1 MLPLFI
7 NLRDRLCLVIG
18 GGAVGRRKGLAL
30 LEAGARVRLIW
41 PEGPPGE
48 QTAPRLERVCGPY
61 RPEHLD
67 GVSLVIAAATPEVNR
82 QVVADARARGI
93 WVNSA
98 TEPDEGDFHM
108 AATVRRGEF
117 VVAVHT
123 GGHAPALAREVCDR
137 LEDLFDETFAVWVAL
152 LAELRPLIRKT
163 VAAPL
168 RRPLLKKLCAWT
180 WLERLRAEGRDAVR
194 TAMYAEMQALAQ
206 GPRSSL

>member
-1 MLPLFI
+1 MVPLFI
-7 NLRDRLCLVIG
+7 NLRDRLCLVVG

-41 PEGPPGE
+41 PEGPSGE
-48 QTAPRLERVCGPY
+48 QTTPRLERVCAPY
-61 RPEHLD
+61 HSKHLD

-82 QVVADARARGI
+82 QVVADARARGL

-117 VVAVHT
+117 VIAVHT
-123 GGHAPALAREVCDR
+123 GGHAPALAREVRDR
-137 LEDLFDETFAVWVAL
+137 LEDLFDDTFADWVAL

-163 VAAPL
+163 VPAPQ
-168 RRPLLKKLCAWT
+168 RRSLLKQLSAWT
-180 WLERLRAEGRDAVR
+180 WLDRLRREGREAVR
-194 TAMYAEMQALAQ
+194 SAMRAEVQALAE
-206 GPRSSL
+206 GARPSL